1 MVRSREAA
9 NPTPPL
15 ARAQNQIDAFRQ
27 NKASFVLIGSE
38 RTERHR
44 LVRDAIA
51 STLHVLEQS
60 RDRMFELAMVNGVCL
75 QMSVRSIVGIS
86 GSSRRLSRTTVVVKA
101 VLEAIEA
108 ATASETELIE
118 LVDAAPH
125 LFATLTR
132 DVLHENQRGSA
143 IVRTIE
149 SADIIVVGTPV
160 YRASYSGALK
170 HVFDLV
176 HHEALAGK
184 IVVLAA
190 TGGSLLHGLVTE
202 HQLRPLFG
210 FFRAL
215 TIPTTIYATEQDFA
229 DSKIVNPDIHAR
241 VTQAACEA
249 VGLLPPK
256 STAASV
262 PGVARS
268 VVTA

>member
-1 MVRSREAA
+1 
-9 NPTPPL
+9 
-15 ARAQNQIDAFRQ
+15 
-27 NKASFVLIGSE
+27 
-38 RTERHR
+38 
-44 LVRDAIA
+44 
-51 STLHVLEQS
+51 
-60 RDRMFELAMVNGVCL
+60 
-75 QMSVRSIVGIS
+75 MSVRSIVGIS
-86 GSSRRLSRTTVVVKA
+86 GSPRRSSRTTAA
-101 VLEAIEA
+101 VRAVIEQIEA
-108 ATASETELIE
+108 KTASETKLIE

-132 DVLHENQRGSA
+132 DALQQNERASA

-149 SADIIVVGTPV
+149 AADILVVGTPV
-160 YRASYSGALK
+160 YRGSYTGALK

-215 TIPTTIYATEQDFA
+215 TIPTTIYATERDFA
-229 DSKIVNPDIHAR
+229 DIKISNPDIHAR
-241 VTQAACEA
+241 IAQAAGEA
-249 VGLLPPK
+249 VGLLPPR
-256 STAASV
+256 STATSV

-268 VVTA
+268 AVSA

>member
-1 MVRSREAA
+1 
-9 NPTPPL
+9 
-15 ARAQNQIDAFRQ
+15 
-27 NKASFVLIGSE
+27 
-38 RTERHR
+38 
-44 LVRDAIA
+44 
-51 STLHVLEQS
+51 
-60 RDRMFELAMVNGVCL
+60 
-75 QMSVRSIVGIS
+75 MSVRSVVGIS
-86 GSSRRLSRTTVVVKA
+86 GSPKRSSRTTAVVKT
-101 VLEAIEA
+101 VIEAIEA
-108 ATASETELIE
+108 KTASETELIE

-132 DVLHENQRGSA
+132 DVLHENERASG

-160 YRASYSGALK
+160 YRGSYTGALK

-184 IVVLAA
+184 IVVLVA
-190 TGGSLLHGLVTE
+190 TGGSLIHGLVTE

-229 DSKIVNPDIHAR
+229 DFKIVNPDIHAR
-241 VTQAACEA
+241 IVRAVGQA

-256 STAASV
+256 STAAGV
-262 PGVARS
+262 PGVARNAVS
-268 VVTA
+268 A